1 MELTSRLNLS
11 HNSKSSS
18 VVLHLGDKS
27 EHEFLHWCSASDVS
41 RGNTAV
47 TGLSDMIGGRV
58 NLINKLRPLS
68 VEPSKFMTEVTSMVR
83 TSKRSTAM

>member
-1 MELTSRLNLS
+1 MS

-27 EHEFLHWCSASDVS
+27 ELMFMHWCSASDVS
-41 RGNTAV
+41 RGNPAERTFPV

-58 NLINKLRPLS
+58 NLIKKLCPLC
-68 VEPSKFMTEVTSMVR
+68 VESKFMTEVTSMVR